1 MLKNL
6 AIFAKLLIKFSDFQG
21 KFYLLVLKMKAKDNF
36 VEGDLNNI
44 SFDAL
49 DKSILELSFNIQSEK
64 CARKKVELTSYI

>member
-1 MLKNL
+1 
-6 AIFAKLLIKFSDFQG
+6 
-21 KFYLLVLKMKAKDNF
+21 MKAKDNF